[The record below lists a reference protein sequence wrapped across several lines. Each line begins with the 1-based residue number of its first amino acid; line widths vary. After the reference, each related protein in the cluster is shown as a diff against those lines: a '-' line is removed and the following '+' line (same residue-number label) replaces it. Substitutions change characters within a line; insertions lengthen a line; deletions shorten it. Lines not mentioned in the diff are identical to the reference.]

1 MSMFIN
7 LISAIGNNNSFAPLL
22 VRDCGIE
29 APTKVAQTYNQNAKE
44 SAIMA
49 KHATRERIIDE
60 YGSSAIWLGG
70 VPAVEFVC
78 NRIIDKKGINSKVNY
93 KLLDDN
99 KNAMSD
105 IDRLQQSAD
114 INIKKFENLKS
125 QDVIDAVNDLKKA
138 KANKNVLKNMTVSKY
153 TAAIAIPV
161 ALMGFVLPK
170 SNFALTNY
178 LFKKDAQK
186 GLIPE
191 KYLKDK
197 DFYIE
202 QKITEGKKLDIVST
216 QGNKIDYNGL
226 KTNDKRFTTLNSLR
240 ESKVGNK
247 PSFTGFASFMTGLS
261 QQQKMA
267 MTDGG
272 LGLGRVGTSRRK
284 NEAIENGVRVG
295 GMMYLNFVAPK
306 QIDKLLD
313 KGINKVF
320 GINPELDP
328 KIMANKRFL
337 ALVRSDKLELPES
350 QEQILDFID
359 NNPRSVFAKI
369 AEQKGEVKFLK
380 SGVRDP
386 RCYVNTEKV
395 FKLAEQMRTFKDNAR
410 TVNGVQLAKGKKAT
424 TKVVANYA
432 RKALGAKSAS
442 ILTNIAIS
450 SSLLAVALP
459 QTQFLLRKLLFKSD
473 VDPGLV

>member
-1 MSMFIN
+1 MSLLIN
-7 LISAIGNNNSFAPLL
+7 TISAIGNNNSFYPLL

-60 YGSSAIWLGG
+60 YGASVIWLGG
-70 VPAVEFVC
+70 IPLVEKIC
-78 NRIIDKKGINSKVNY
+78 NKLIDKKGINSKVNY

-99 KNAMSD
+99 KKAMSD
-105 IDRLQQSAD
+105 IDRAQQGVD
-114 INIKKFENLKS
+114 INIAKFENSKS
-125 QDVIDAVNDLKKA
+125 KDVLDAVADLKKA
-138 KANKNVLKNMTVSKY
+138 KANKNVFRKMTVAKY
-153 TAAIAIPV
+153 SAAIAIPV
-161 ALMGFVLPK
+161 ALMGFILPK

-178 LFKKDAQK
+178 LFKKDAEK

-197 DFYIE
+197 KGLNLNIMTSENDAA
-202 QKITEGKKLDIVST
+202 
-216 QGNKIDYNGL
+216 IDYNNL
-226 KTNDKRFTTLNSLR
+226 YNNSKNTQFCALNSMK
-240 ESKVGNK
+240 SSNK
-247 PSFTGFASFMTGLS
+247 PAFKGFASFMTGLT

-306 QIDKLLD
+306 QIDKGLD
-313 KGINKVF
+313 KAITKIF
-320 GINPELDP
+320 GINPSLDP

-337 ALVRSDKLELPES
+337 ALVRSDKLDLPKT
-350 QEQILDFID
+350 QEQVIDFLDK
-359 NNPRSVFAKI
+359 NPKSVFAKL
-369 AEQKGEVKFLK
+369 AAQQGEVQFLK

-386 RCYVNTEKV
+386 RCYVDTEKV
-395 FKLAEQMRTFKDNAR
+395 FKLAQKMDEFGASAR
-410 TVNGVQLAKGKKAT
+410 KSGNVKK
-424 TKVVANYA
+424 YA

-442 ILTNIAIS
+442 ILANIAIS
-450 SSLLAVALP
+450 SSLLAVGLP
-459 QTQFLLRKLLFKSD
+459 QLQFAIRKAFFKSD

>member
-1 MSMFIN
+1 MLVN

-44 SAIMA
+44 SPIMA

-70 VPAVEFVC
+70 VPAVEFLC
-78 NRIIDKKGINSKVNY
+78 NKIIDKKGLNSKVNY
-93 KLLDDN
+93 KLLDKN

-105 IDRLQQSAD
+105 IDRLQQGVD
-114 INIKKFENLKS
+114 INIAKFENNKS
-125 QDVIDAVNDLKKA
+125 QDVIDAIADLKKA
-138 KANKNVLKNMTVSKY
+138 KSNKNILKNMTVAKY

-178 LFKKDAQK
+178 LLKKDAEK

-191 KYLKDK
+191 KYLRDK
-197 DFYIE
+197 KFANE
-202 QKITEGKKLDIVST
+202 EVKEGVKLDISSKDNNAIIVNT
-216 QGNKIDYNGL
+216 PKD
-226 KTNDKRFTTLNSLR
+226 DRFTTLNSMRGL
-240 ESKVGNK
+240 SFNK
-247 PSFTGFASFMTGLS
+247 TKSNSPSFTGFASFMTGLT

-272 LGLGRVGTSRRK
+272 LGIGRVGTSRRK
-284 NEAIENGVRVG
+284 NEAIENGVRVA

-313 KGINKVF
+313 KGITKTF
-320 GINPELDP
+320 GINPSLDP

-337 ALVRSDKLELPES
+337 ALIRSDKLELPKS
-350 QEQILDFID
+350 QEEVIDFID
-359 NNPRSVFAKI
+359 NNPKSVFSKV
-369 AEQKGEVKFLK
+369 AEEKGIVKFLK
-380 SGVRDP
+380 SGTRDP
-386 RCYVNTEKV
+386 RCYVNTETL
-395 FKLAEQMRTFKDNAR
+395 FKLSQQMSDFKDCAR
-410 TVNGVQLAKGKKAT
+410 GNYAKGEKAD
-424 TKVVANYA
+424 TKVIAKYA
-432 RKALGAKSAS
+432 KKALGAKSAS

-450 SSLLAVALP
+450 SSLLAIALP

>member
-1 MSMFIN
+1 MSLIIN
-7 LISAIGNNNSFAPLL
+7 TISAIGNNNSFYPLL

-49 KHATRERIIDE
+49 KHATRERMIDE
-60 YGSSAIWLGG
+60 YGASAIWLGG
-70 VPAVEFVC
+70 IPVVEKIF
-78 NRIIDKKGINSKVNY
+78 NKLIDKKGINSKINF

-99 KNAMSD
+99 KKSMSA
-105 IDRLQQSAD
+105 IDRAQQGVD
-114 INIKKFENLKS
+114 INIDKFSKNTS

-138 KANKNVLKNMTVSKY
+138 KANKNLFKKLTVGKY

-161 ALMGFVLPK
+161 TLMGFVLPK
-170 SNFALTNY
+170 TNFAITNY
-178 LFKKDAQK
+178 LFKKDVEK

-197 DFYIE
+197 KFNN
-202 QKITEGKKLDIVST
+202 L
-216 QGNKIDYNGL
+216 NKVEPANSS
-226 KTNDKRFTTLNSLR
+226 KTNKSNLNTDKFSTLNSFRKSL
-240 ESKVGNK
+240 SMDKKGSS
-247 PSFTGFASFMTGLS
+247 PTFTGFASFMTGLT

-267 MTDGG
+267 ITDGG

-284 NEAIENGVRVG
+284 NEAIENGIRVA

-306 QIDKLLD
+306 QIDKGLD
-313 KGINKVF
+313 KAITKIF
-320 GINPELDP
+320 GINPSLDP

-337 ALVRSDKLELPES
+337 AAVRSDKLELPES
-350 QEQILDFID
+350 QEKVIEFID
-359 NNPRSVFAKI
+359 NNPKSLFTKLAQ
-369 AEQKGEVKFLK
+369 QKGEVSILK

-386 RCYVNTEKV
+386 RCYVNTENV
-395 FKLAEQMRTFKDNAR
+395 FKLTEQMREFGESAR
-410 TVNGVQLAKGKKAT
+410 KSGN
-424 TKVVANYA
+424 VVKYA

-459 QTQFLLRKLLFKSD
+459 QTQFALRKLLFKSD
-473 VDPGLV
+473 VDPGLA

>member
-1 MSMFIN
+1 MSMLIN
-7 LISAIGNNNSFAPLL
+7 TISAIGNNNSFAPLL

-60 YGSSAIWLGG
+60 YGSSVIWLGG
-70 VPAVEFVC
+70 VPAVEIIG
-78 NRIIDKKGINSKVNY
+78 NKLIDKKGISSKVNY

-99 KNAMSD
+99 KNAMSE
-105 IDRLQQSAD
+105 IDRAQQGVD
-114 INIKKFENLKS
+114 INIEKFSGNKS
-125 QDVIDAVNDLKKA
+125 QDVIDAVEDLKKA
-138 KANKNVLKNMTVSKY
+138 KANKSLFRKMTVGKY

-178 LFKKDAQK
+178 LFKKDAEK

-197 DFYIE
+197 KGLNLNIRTTDNDIPLNAA
-202 QKITEGKKLDIVST
+202 KLS
-216 QGNKIDYNGL
+216 NGS
-226 KTNDKRFTTLNSLR
+226 NDERFTTLNSMRGL
-240 ESKVGNK
+240 SFTNNKKGNK
-247 PSFTGFASFMTGLS
+247 PSFTGFASFMTGLT

-272 LGLGRVGTSRRK
+272 LGIGRVGTSRRK
-284 NEAIENGVRVG
+284 NEAIENSVRVG

-306 QIDKLLD
+306 QIDKGLD
-313 KGINKVF
+313 KTITQIF
-320 GINPELDP
+320 GINPSLDP

-337 ALVRSDKLELPES
+337 ASVKYNHLELPKS
-350 QEQILDFID
+350 QEEVIEFLDK
-359 NNPRSVFAKI
+359 NPKSLFSKI
-369 AEQKGEVKFLK
+369 AQQQGEVQFLK

-386 RCYVNTEKV
+386 RCYVDTDKV
-395 FKLAEQMRTFKDNAR
+395 FKLAQKMDEFGRGAR
-410 TVNGVQLAKGKKAT
+410 KSGDVKK
-424 TKVVANYA
+424 YA

-442 ILTNIAIS
+442 ILANIAIS
-450 SSLLAVALP
+450 STLLAVALP
-459 QTQFLLRKLLFKSD
+459 QLQFALRKLLFKSD

>member
-1 MSMFIN
+1 MSMLIN
-7 LISAIGNNNSFAPLL
+7 VISAIGNNNSFAPLL

-60 YGSSAIWLGG
+60 YGASAIWLGG
-70 VPAVEFVC
+70 VPAVEYLC
-78 NRIIDKKGINSKVNY
+78 NKIIDKKGINSKINY
-93 KLLDDN
+93 KLLDNN

-105 IDRLQQSAD
+105 IDRKQQSVD
-114 INIKKFENLKS
+114 INIKKFENNKS
-125 QDVIDAVNDLKKA
+125 QDVADAIADLKKA
-138 KANKNVLKNMTVSKY
+138 KTNKNLFRGMTVTKY
-153 TAAIAIPV
+153 TAAIALPV
-161 ALMGFVLPK
+161 LLMGFVLPK

-178 LFKKDAQK
+178 LLKKDAEK

-191 KYLKDK
+191 RYLKDK
-197 DFYIE
+197 NFNIP
-202 QKITEGKKLDIVST
+202 KKTGNRLDIYDT
-216 QGNKIDYNGL
+216 NKSNISLNSS
-226 KTNDKRFTTLNSLR
+226 NDDRFTTLNSMR
-240 ESKVGNK
+240 ELSFNK
-247 PSFTGFASFMTGLS
+247 KKCNNPTFTGFASFMTGLT

-284 NEAIENGVRVG
+284 NEAIENGVRVA

-306 QIDKLLD
+306 QIDKGLD
-313 KGINKVF
+313 KLITKTF
-320 GINPELDP
+320 GINPSLDP

-337 ALVRSDKLELPES
+337 ALVRSDKLELPNS
-350 QEQILDFID
+350 QEEVIDFID
-359 NNPRSVFAKI
+359 NNPKSLFSKI
-369 AEQKGEVKFLK
+369 AAQKGEVKFLK

-395 FKLAEQMRTFKDNAR
+395 FKLSEQMRDFAKNAR
-410 TVNGVQLAKGKKAT
+410 GGDTNASKNT
-424 TKVVANYA
+424 ITKNVVKYT
-432 RKALGAKSAS
+432 RKALFAKSSS